1 MYWRLRIVIRCKFNS
16 GIPRKLM
23 HRLAVQ
29 VLLPRDGSLQIDV
42 WAGSGAN

>member
-1 MYWRLRIVIRCKFNS
+1 
-16 GIPRKLM
+16 M